1 MEKVYTM
8 QDWQRDGVFNANIG
22 QEVEDAVYYE
32 FLNCVPPAFRERG
45 VMQVG
50 EPYSTD
56 KETRKHLYTTFKKDG
71 DRYYFLGHCLL
82 GQTEHRESWEWDNNN

>member
-50 EPYSTD
+50 EPYSID
-56 KETRKHLYTTFKKDG
+56 KETRKHLYTTFVRNEKG
-71 DRYYFLGHCLL
+71 VWAFAGHCLY
-82 GQTEHRESWEWDNNN
+82 GKTENRPSLY

>member
-8 QDWQRDGVFNANIG
+8 QDWQRDGVFNASIG

-32 FLNCVPPAFRERG
+32 FLNCVPPAFWEGG

-50 EPYSTD
+50 EPHSTD
-56 KETRKHLYTTFKKDG
+56 KETFKNLYTTFVRNEDG
-71 DRYYFLGHCLL
+71 SWTYVGHCLY
-82 GQTEHRESWEWDNNN
+82 GKTENRESLY